1 MITML
6 RMMMTALAVAL
17 AWPVLAAAA
26 QGTEAAEVTVE
37 ESDEYGPYL
46 TDADGQA
53 LYLFTADQQGSG
65 DQAAQ
70 SNCYEA
76 CAEAWP
82 PLVTDGEPQ
91 AGEQVDK
98 SLIGTSERRNGQM
111 QVTYGGWP
119 LYYFVQDQ
127 GPGEATGQ
135 DKHGFGG
142 EWYLVTP
149 EGEKVEESS

>member
-1 MITML
+1 MML
-6 RMMMTALAVAL
+6 RMTIATLAVAL
-17 AWPVLAAAA
+17 AWPVLPVAA
-26 QGTEAAEVTVE
+26 QTTDAAKVTVE
-37 ESDEYGPYL
+37 ESEQYGPYL
-46 TDADGQA
+46 ADADGRA

-70 SNCYEA
+70 SNCYDA

-82 PLVTDGEPQ
+82 PLMTGGEPQ
-91 AGEQVDK
+91 AGEQADK
-98 SLIGTSERRNGQM
+98 SLIGMIERQNGDLQI
-111 QVTYGGWP
+111 TYGGWP

-149 EGEKVEESS
+149 AGEKVEEAS

>member
-1 MITML
+1 ML
-6 RMMMTALAVAL
+6 WMTMTALAVAL
-17 AWPVLAAAA
+17 AGPVLPAAA
-26 QGTEAAEVTVE
+26 QTAEAAKVAVE
-37 ESDEYGPYL
+37 ESQQYGPYL
-46 TDADGQA
+46 TDADGRA

-65 DQAAQ
+65 DEAAQ
-70 SNCYEA
+70 SNCYDA

-82 PLVTDGEPQ
+82 PLVTGGEPQ
-91 AGEQVDK
+91 AGERADK
-98 SLIGTSERRNGQM
+98 SLIGTIERQNGDM

-127 GPGEATGQ
+127 GAGEATGQ

-149 EGEKVEESS
+149 AGEKVEESS

>member
-1 MITML
+1 ML
-6 RMMMTALAVAL
+6 WMTMTALAVAL
-17 AWPVLAAAA
+17 AGPVLPAAA
-26 QGTEAAEVTVE
+26 QTAEAAKVAVE
-37 ESDEYGPYL
+37 ESQQYSPYL
-46 TDADGQA
+46 TDADGRA

-65 DQAAQ
+65 GEAAQ
-70 SNCYEA
+70 SNCYDA

-82 PLVTDGEPQ
+82 PLVTGGEPQ
-91 AGEQVDK
+91 AGERADK
-98 SLIGTSERRNGQM
+98 SLIGTIERQNGDM

-127 GPGEATGQ
+127 GAGEATGQ

-149 EGEKVEESS
+149 AGEKVEESS

>member
-1 MITML
+1 MFRMTM
-6 RMMMTALAVAL
+6 TILAVAL
-17 AWPVLAAAA
+17 AWPVLPAAG
-26 QGTEAAEVTVE
+26 QTTEAAKVTVE

-46 TDADGQA
+46 TDADGRA
-53 LYLFTADQQGSG
+53 LYLFTADRQGSG
-65 DQAAQ
+65 DKAAQ
-70 SNCYEA
+70 SDCYDA

-82 PLVTDGEPQ
+82 PLITGGEPQ
-91 AGEQVDK
+91 AGEQADK
-98 SLIGTSERRNGQM
+98 SLIGTMERQNGDK

-127 GPGEATGQ
+127 GPGEAKGQ

-149 EGEKVEESS
+149 AGEKVEESS

>member
-1 MITML
+1 ML
-6 RMMMTALAVAL
+6 WMTMTALAVAL
-17 AWPVLAAAA
+17 AGPVLPAAGQTA
-26 QGTEAAEVTVE
+26 EAANVAVE
-37 ESDEYGPYL
+37 ESQQYGPYL
-46 TDADGQA
+46 TDADGRA

-65 DQAAQ
+65 DEAAQ
-70 SNCYEA
+70 SNCYDA

-82 PLVTDGEPQ
+82 PLVTGGEPQ
-91 AGEQVDK
+91 AGERADK
-98 SLIGTSERRNGQM
+98 SLIGTIERQNGDM

-127 GPGEATGQ
+127 GAGEATGQ

-149 EGEKVEESS
+149 AGEKVEESS

>member
-1 MITML
+1 ML
-6 RMMMTALAVAL
+6 WMTMTALAVAL
-17 AWPVLAAAA
+17 AGPVLPAAGQTA
-26 QGTEAAEVTVE
+26 EAANVAVE
-37 ESDEYGPYL
+37 ESQQYGPYL
-46 TDADGQA
+46 TDADGRA

-65 DQAAQ
+65 DEAAQ
-70 SNCYEA
+70 SNCYDA

-82 PLVTDGEPQ
+82 PLVTGGEPQ
-91 AGEQVDK
+91 AGERADK
-98 SLIGTSERRNGQM
+98 SLIGTIERQNGDK

-127 GPGEATGQ
+127 GAGEATGQ

-149 EGEKVEESS
+149 AGEKVEESS